1 MEVSEKE
8 VFSVLLDKAEKTAK
22 EKKEKEQEDGR
33 EPNREEDTDNRGAAV

>member
-8 VFSVLLDKAEKTAK
+8 VFSVLLDKAEQTAK

-33 EPNREEDTDNRGAAV
+33 DSNREEDTDNRRTAV